1 MSVGTDSVAPT
12 PSSQVTRSRR
22 GRRILGVVL
31 AVLILLLGLSTYFLY
46 RMVTPVGG
54 NVGGSTAVDDGGLVW
69 VRSIYGKSDAPAD
82 QFDQTQGVASAADG
96 SLWITDGGHF
106 TLMHFAADG
115 RYLGETKGPADTP
128 LQAPSRLAIGEDG
141 KIYACE
147 TMGDSIRVIDPSNVT
162 TDAGSFNIPQ
172 PVSVAVS
179 DDRIAVGA
187 VSGFAILEK
196 SGKPI
201 KVFGSRGKGDDQF
214 DYVHGIAFDEQGNV
228 YVADSYNNRLSAYDK
243 DGNRLW
249 IIRTGKPS
257 NSAEQVND
265 NLTVAEPT
273 DAALKGKDALQLPLG
288 LTVDG
293 AGRVVVIDM
302 YDCTLAV
309 FNADDGSF
317 VGKYGIEGADDGQ
330 FFYPASVSYD
340 AGRDWFTVADSLNN
354 RVQIVR
360 IPGSAGGSGVVA
372 TVRRA
377 IAGPLRACIYPFLLL
392 LVAFIVWLV
401 VRRRRQKRDLDHE
414 ATDSDRELRNLAPTE

>member
-1 MSVGTDSVAPT
+1 MSVGTDSMNSAPA
-12 PSSQVTRSRR
+12 SQTTRSRR
-22 GRRILGVVL
+22 GRRILGLIL
-31 AVLILLLGLSTYFLY
+31 AVLILLLGLSSYFLY
-46 RMVTPVGG
+46 RMVTPVG
-54 NVGGSTAVDDGGLVW
+54 SDTATSAAVDDGGLVW

-106 TLMHFAADG
+106 SLMHFAADG
-115 RYLGETKGPADTP
+115 RFLSETKGPEDSP
-128 LQAPSRLAIGEDG
+128 LQAPSRLAIGSDG
-141 KIYACE
+141 KIYVCE
-147 TMGDSIRVIDPSNVT
+147 TMGNSLRVIDPSDVT
-162 TDAGSFNIPQ
+162 TDAGSFNIPS

-179 DDRIAVGA
+179 EDRVAVGA

-214 DYVHGIAFDEQGNV
+214 DYVHGIAFDKAGNV

-265 NLTVAEPT
+265 NLAVAEPT
-273 DAALKGKDALQLPLG
+273 DAALTGKDALQLPLG

-309 FNADDGSF
+309 FNASDGSF

-340 AGRDWFTVADSLNN
+340 SGRDWFAVADSLNN
-354 RVQIVR
+354 RVEIVR
-360 IPGSAGGSGVVA
+360 IPGSAGGVGVAA

-377 IAGPLRACIYPFLLL
+377 LAGPLRACIYPFILLL
-392 LVAFIVWLV
+392 LAFIVWRV
-401 VRRRRQKRDLDHE
+401 VRKRREKRDAGHE
-414 ATDSDRELRNLAPTE
+414 TANIENELTNLETSE

>member
-1 MSVGTDSVAPT
+1 MSVGTDSVTPT

-31 AVLILLLGLSTYFLY
+31 AVLILLLGLSSYFLY

-54 NVGGSTAVDDGGLVW
+54 NTGGTAAVDDGGLVW

-82 QFDQTQGVASAADG
+82 QFDQTQGVASASDG

-106 TLMHFAADG
+106 SLMHFTADG
-115 RYLGETKGPADTP
+115 RFLGETKGPSDTP
-128 LQAPSRLAIGEDG
+128 LQAPSRLAVGKDG
-141 KIYACE
+141 KIYVCE
-147 TMGDSIRVIDPSNVT
+147 TMGDSLRVIDPSNVT
-162 TDAGSFNIPQ
+162 TDAGSFNIPS

-214 DYVHGIAFDEQGNV
+214 DYVHGIAFDEAGNV

-257 NSAEQVND
+257 NSAEEVNN

-273 DAALKGKDALQLPLG
+273 DAALKGKNALQLPLG

-293 AGRVVVIDM
+293 AGRVVVVDM

-309 FNADDGSF
+309 FNSSDGSF

-340 AGRDWFTVADSLNN
+340 AGRDWFTVADGLNN

-360 IPGSAGGSGVVA
+360 IPGSAGGIGVAA

-392 LVAFIVWLV
+392 LLAFIVWLV
-401 VRRRRQKRDLDHE
+401 VRKRREKRDKGHESANIEYELTNLD
-414 ATDSDRELRNLAPTE
+414 AS